1 MAPLQVPA
9 SPSRSSLA
17 RSDAGAIVIGTLAKL
32 LLILAVVGAVGYDGI
47 SIAGAQI
54 GAQQDAQE
62 AAMRANAALGGRGTP
77 QMAYAAAFKY
87 AKEHGDTL
95 VTKSFTIGDRHA
107 VTVVLRRE
115 AHTIIAGFL
124 PKVKQYTVAVVTAT
138 FQDPL

>member
-9 SPSRSSLA
+9 SPSRSSLV
-17 RSDAGAIVIGTLAKL
+17 RSDAGAIVVGTLAKL
-32 LLILAVVGAVGYDGI
+32 LLVLTVVGAVGYDGI

-62 AAMRANAALGGRGTP
+62 AAMRANNALAGRGTP

-87 AKEHGDTL
+87 AQERGDTI
-95 VTKSFTIGDRHA
+95 VAKSFTIGDRHK
-107 VTVVLRRE
+107 VTLVLRRE